1 MVQACV
7 SAYAQT
13 VAMCPG
19 SHWLINARGGRDRQT
34 ASALNR
40 ILRKPNDYQST
51 SDFLL
56 NLVSRLYR
64 TGNAFALA
72 IRNDRFEIKEL
83 HLMLGPCSAQESVT
97 GEIFYNLSGNSI
109 IERRIDGPLLVPARD
124 VLHVRLETPR
134 HPLIG
139 EAPIEAAAMD
149 VMASGA
155 ISQQQ
160 IAFYMNR
167 ARPAFVLSTDQVLT
181 KEQGVELRQRWDEQA
196 AGFASG
202 GTVIASAGLKP
213 IPLHASAQESQL
225 ADLLKMTDQH
235 IAEVYRV
242 PLQIL
247 GIGGTPFASTEA
259 LMQSW
264 RASGLGF
271 CLNHIETA
279 FDALFGLKGMP
290 DEYTEFE
297 TDILLRSSYKE
308 RMEGYSVGIKGGVL
322 KINDARLKEDLERVP
337 GGDDI
342 RIQQQDVPLDWHDKQ
357 APENTAPPAPRE
369 DPDEEA
375 NDNAEQL
382 RRSFRASHARN
393 YAV

>member
-271 CLNHIETA
+271 CLNHIETGLGACPTNTPSSKPTFSCARPTRSEWKAIQSASRAA
-279 FDALFGLKGMP
+279 FSKSMTRG
-290 DEYTEFE
+290 
-297 TDILLRSSYKE
+297 
-308 RMEGYSVGIKGGVL
+308 
-322 KINDARLKEDLERVP
+322 
-337 GGDDI
+337 
-342 RIQQQDVPLDWHDKQ
+342 
-357 APENTAPPAPRE
+357 
-369 DPDEEA
+369 
-375 NDNAEQL
+375 
-382 RRSFRASHARN
+382 
-393 YAV
+393 